1 MEQHALS
8 ILNTRFKDENA
19 VRIVHPNLN
28 SNVGFG
34 EPSYGLLGEL
44 SATHSLQL
52 TPRSDC
58 FPAVTTID
66 NSQPRGHF

>member
-34 EPSYGLLGEL
+34 EPGEL

-58 FPAVTTID
+58 YRAVTTID

>member
-28 SNVGFG
+28 SNFDFG
-34 EPSYGLLGEL
+34 KFSYGLLGEL
-44 SATHSLQL
+44 SATHSPQQ
-52 TPRSDC
+52 PKPHMAYDIDC
-58 FPAVTTID
+58 LGF
-66 NSQPRGHF
+66 